1 MKPAME
7 ITAKD
12 AKDIRAS
19 VLLIVLWALFLL
31 SAAVLAWAKIVQ
43 QDILVSGRENREVE
57 AKAMAHSGL
66 ALALHPLVTQ
76 KTPLLEEQ
84 LADDMSFRVKMVSEG
99 GKLNLNWLIAGEEP
113 RKLELLKQWLRQM
126 DLNFKDTEIFV
137 DCLLDF
143 TDGDDVKRLNGVE
156 DKDDYHPPNR
166 PLVSLDELTQVANSK
181 LLTSKPGWR
190 EQLTIH
196 SQGPI
201 DLTAA
206 NENILRLIPGIG
218 EARMQRFLQYRRGK
232 DGVDGTIDD
241 PEFKSMQELFSFL
254 GLSQKQGQDIGGLVG
269 FKDPTM
275 HITSEGTSAK
285 VVRQVE
291 VVARKGGSN
300 PVILYW
306 KE

>member
-1 MKPAME
+1 
-7 ITAKD
+7 
-12 AKDIRAS
+12 
-19 VLLIVLWALFLL
+19 
-31 SAAVLAWAKIVQ
+31 
-43 QDILVSGRENREVE
+43 
-57 AKAMAHSGL
+57 
-66 ALALHPLVTQ
+66 
-76 KTPLLEEQ
+76 
-84 LADDMSFRVKMVSEG
+84 VSEG

-113 RKLELLKQWLRQM
+113 RKLELLKQWLATM
-126 DLNFKDTEIFV
+126 DLDFKEREVFV
-137 DCLLDF
+137 DCLLDYV
-143 TDGDDVKRLNGVE
+143 DGDNDKRLNGIE
-156 DKDDYHPPNR
+156 DNDDYHPANR
-166 PLVSLDELTQVANSK
+166 PLVSLDELTQVANAK

-232 DGVDGTIDD
+232 DGEDGTIDD
-241 PEFKSMQELFSFL
+241 PEFKSVKELLSFL
-254 GLSQKQGQDIGGLVG
+254 GLNERQGQELGGLIS

-275 HITSEGTSAK
+275 HITSVGTSGK

-291 VVARKGGSN
+291 VVAVKGGSN
-300 PVILYW
+300 PVIRYW

>member
-1 MKPAME
+1 MK
-7 ITAKD
+7 TSSKS
-12 AKDIRAS
+12 RAS
-19 VLLIVLWALFLL
+19 VLLIVLWALILL
-31 SAAVLAWAKIVQ
+31 SAAVFTWAKIIQ
-43 QDILVSGRENREVE
+43 QDILISGNENREAE
-57 AKAMAHSGL
+57 ARAMAHSGL
-66 ALALHPLVTQ
+66 AIALHPLVSK
-76 KTPLLEEQ
+76 KTPLLEGDIGEG
-84 LADDMSFRVKMVSEG
+84 MSYRVMMVSEG
-99 GKLNLNWLIAGEEP
+99 GKLNINWLVAQEDP
-113 RKLELLKQWLRQM
+113 RKLELFKQWLATM
-126 DLNFKDTEIFV
+126 DLDFKERETFV
-137 DCLLDF
+137 DSLLDYV
-143 TDGDDVKRLNGVE
+143 DGDNDPHLNGVE
-156 DKDDYHPPNR
+156 DKDDYHPANR
-166 PLVSLDELTQVANSK
+166 PLQSLDELTQVANAQ

-190 EQLTIH
+190 DQLTIH

-218 EARMQRFLQYRRGK
+218 EGQMQRFLQYRRGK

-241 PEFKSMQELFSFL
+241 PPEFKSMKEILGYLGMSERQGQEL
-254 GLSQKQGQDIGGLVG
+254 GGLVG
-269 FKDPTM
+269 MKDLTM